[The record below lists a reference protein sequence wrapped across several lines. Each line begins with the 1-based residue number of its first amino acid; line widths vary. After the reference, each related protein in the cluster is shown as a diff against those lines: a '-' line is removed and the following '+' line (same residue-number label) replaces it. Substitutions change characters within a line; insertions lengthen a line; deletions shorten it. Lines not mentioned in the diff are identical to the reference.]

1 MSDFGH
7 VIGIQPDWS
16 GAENANLEK
25 WPEAAGETKLGV
37 AYGDATSLH
46 RPTGGRKSIQRRLA
60 YRHEVAPGEKFRA
73 MPILAQQRAHRIR
86 LRQSLKYGFGVQGVW
101 GLKASRWQVD
111 DAAEIAIWMALCRD
125 VHLEHV
131 RVASALYGF
140 TLEGVSDS
148 VFRDVRDL
156 RSSAARHGID
166 VATGCKNVV
175 FLKPKVRNAT
185 THGQGSEN
193 IHFEYPEIGE
203 LLIANPDH
211 LGGDKGIRVY
221 RGSVRHLV
229 CNPGADDVT
238 VYRTRI
244 GQLSFRSTHCDDP
257 TAKDTVGSVFLRQVD
272 VGTPKTVG
280 PVFNLTG
287 DRRGLRLFHG
297 INGSIVD
304 YRTTEVPVLSVSEW
318 EVPGGSLVFEDMLI
332 EGDAFA
338 VLELARCKAPV
349 SVEFRRCTFR
359 GRQEFLCA
367 LKAGAQ
373 GSVRV
378 LGGEFHTSHPSP
390 KLVGR
395 WPGSDAEFV
404 QAGLRMVRL

>member
-7 VIGIQPDWS
+7 VIGIQPDWA

-25 WPEAAGETKLGV
+25 WPEASKETKLGV

-60 YRHEVAPGEKFRA
+60 YRHELLPEEKFRS
-73 MPILAQQRAHRIR
+73 MPIAAMQRAHRIR
-86 LRQSLKYGFGVQGVW
+86 LRQALKYGFGVQGVW
-101 GLKASRWQVD
+101 GLQASRWQVD

-156 RSSAARHGID
+156 KSSTARHGID
-166 VATGCKNVV
+166 VASGCRNLV

-193 IHFEYPEIGE
+193 IRFEMPTIGE

-211 LGGDKGIRVY
+211 LGGDKGIQVY
-221 RGSVRHLV
+221 RGSVGHLV
-229 CNPGADDVT
+229 CNPGADEVA
-238 VYRTRI
+238 VERTKV

-257 TAKDTVGSVFLRQVD
+257 TAKDTVGSVFLLRVD
-272 VGTPKTVG
+272 VGNAKASDP
-280 PVFNLTG
+280 PFNLTG
-287 DRRGLRLFHG
+287 DRRGLKLFHG
-297 INGSIVD
+297 LNGSIVD
-304 YRTTEVPVLSVSEW
+304 YRTTNVPVLPIW
-318 EVPGGSLVFEDMLI
+318 DWNVPGGTLIFEDMLI

-338 VLELARCKAPV
+338 VLEIARSKAPV

-367 LKAGAQ
+367 LKDGAQ
-373 GSVRV
+373 GSVRI

-395 WPGSDAEFV
+395 WPGSDAEFF
-404 QAGLRMVRL
+404 QDGLRMVRL